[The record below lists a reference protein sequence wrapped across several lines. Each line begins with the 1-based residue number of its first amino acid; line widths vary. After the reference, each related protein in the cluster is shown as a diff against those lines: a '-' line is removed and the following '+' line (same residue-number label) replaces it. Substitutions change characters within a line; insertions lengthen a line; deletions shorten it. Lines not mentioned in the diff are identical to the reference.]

1 MTCII
6 KIVSS
11 LGKNICAKITRTSQI
26 MKWTGVKHPKCE
38 VVLRVKIPSLMDDTH
53 LCQKMLN
60 WLIASTELKR
70 YKY

>member
-1 MTCII
+1 MDRCKT
-6 KIVSS
+6 
-11 LGKNICAKITRTSQI
+11 
-26 MKWTGVKHPKCE
+26 KCE